1 MVDFRRVV
9 TALAVLALLTGFAV
23 TASAQVP
30 AFVCVQG
37 AAVPPLV
44 RAEGVTELVGDIV
57 LNCSGGTPVAAG
69 VTIPTANF
77 DVFIGNANV
86 TSRIIS
92 SSITEALLLVDEPVF
107 GAMAGAP
114 AAGCGTTCVGGGA
127 VPNVFQGVLTGPN
140 RVTFYGVPINPPGT
154 TATRIFRIT
163 NIRVNANAFG
173 VTSGLAAPN
182 QVLAYTSISGSTSLP
197 VTNLGSQ
204 IVGYVLQGLTSS
216 LRNGVSDDS
225 AGGLSVI
232 QCVDLSTSSGART
245 LRFTEGFATSFKTQG
260 TGALGLTGQTQVG
273 NVYNTESGLT
283 VNPATLPAPSG
294 MIGVASYGTRLKA
307 TFRNIPTGVNV
318 YVSLTETTNGSF
330 TGASSSTVSAVLIS
344 GSGGEQAVNPAG
356 TVNAPTTQSGTSF
369 SSSMYLVP
377 LDATGT
383 GQAVWE
389 ITEATPLAIENVDV
403 QVRLS
408 FSANPNNNTPPA
420 GVQGTVTQS
429 FAPTGSGGSWI
440 SASSSLPVPRFV
452 DLSSARNLII
462 INLCRTTLLFPFVS
476 AADGFDTGLSIAN
489 TSIIEAGATGQ
500 TGTCTMTFF
509 GSGAPSP
516 AAFPAASTPI
526 PFGTVGVNVAS
537 AIAPG
542 FVGYAVAVCNFQY
555 AHGFAFVQSSVGYNP
570 STAAM
575 GYLALVLGAPS
586 RPLNPEALNN

>member
-44 RAEGVTELVGDIV
+44 RAEGVTELVGDTV
-57 LNCSGGTPVAAG
+57 LNCSGGTPAATG

-86 TSRIIS
+86 TSRILS
-92 SSITEALLLVDEPVF
+92 GSTTEALLLVDEPV
-107 GAMAGAP
+107 P
-114 AAGCGTTCVGGGA
+114 AAMIGGGVAGCATSCVGGA
-127 VPNVFQGVLTGPN
+127 TTNPNVFQGVLTGPN

-163 NIRVNANAFG
+163 NIRVNASAFG

-182 QVLAYTSISGSTSLP
+182 QILAYTSISGSTSLP

-204 IVGYVLQGLTSS
+204 VVGYVLQGLTTS
-216 LRNGVSDDS
+216 LRNAASSDTAS
-225 AGGLSVI
+225 GLSVI
-232 QCVDLSTSSGART
+232 QCVDLSTSSGTRT
-245 LRFTEGFATSFKTQG
+245 LRFTEGFATAFKTQG
-260 TGALGLTGQTQVG
+260 TTALGLYGQTAVG

-283 VNPATLPAPSG
+283 VGNVTGNSTLPAVSS
-294 MIGVASYGTRLKA
+294 MIGVGSYGTRLKA
-307 TFRNIPTGVNV
+307 VFRNIPTGVNV
-318 YVSLTETTNGSF
+318 YVSLADGVAT
-330 TGASSSTVSAVLIS
+330 SSSASAVLIS

-356 TVNAPTTQSGTSF
+356 TVNTPTQQAGTSF
-369 SSSMYLVP
+369 SSTLYQVP
-377 LDATGT
+377 LDSTGT

-389 ITEATPLAIENVDV
+389 VTESSPLAIENVDV
-403 QVRLS
+403 QVYLA
-408 FSANPNNNTPPA
+408 FTANANNNTPPS

-429 FAPTGSGGSWI
+429 FAPTGSGASWI
-440 SASSSLPVPRFV
+440 SASSSLPIPRFV
-452 DLSSARNLII
+452 DLSSPRNIII
-462 INLCRTTLLFPFVS
+462 INLCQTTLLFPFVS
-476 AADGFDTGLSIAN
+476 NADGFDTGLSIAN
-489 TSIIEAGATGQ
+489 TSIITAGATGQ
-500 TGTCTMTFF
+500 TGQCTMTFF

-516 AAFPAASTPI
+516 APFPAAADPI
-526 PFGTVGVNVAS
+526 EFGTVGVNVAS
-537 AIAPG
+537 SIAPG
-542 FVGYAVAVCNFQY
+542 FMGYAVAVCNFQY

-570 STAAM
+570 SSTAM
-575 GYLALVLGAPS
+575 GYLALVLGAPA

>member
-57 LNCSGGTPVAAG
+57 LNCQNGTPVAADA
-69 VTIPTANF
+69 TIPTANF

-92 SSITEALLLVDEPVF
+92 GSTTEALLLVDEPAV
-107 GAMAGAP
+107 GAMIGGG
-114 AAGCGTTCVGGGA
+114 AAGCGTSCLGGA
-127 VPNVFQGVLTGPN
+127 ATNPNVFQGVLTGPN

-216 LRNGVSDDS
+216 LRNAASDDS
-225 AGGLSVI
+225 ASGLSVI
-232 QCVDLSTSSGART
+232 QCVDLSTGSGTRT

-260 TGALGLTGQTQVG
+260 TLGGPTVQTQVG

-283 VNPATLPAPSG
+283 VNPTGLPAGSTN
-294 MIGVASYGTRLKA
+294 IGVASYGTRLKA
-307 TFRNIPTGVNV
+307 AFRNIPSGVNV
-318 YVSLTETTNGSF
+318 YVSLTSVTN
-330 TGASSSTVSAVLIS
+330 TSSTASAVLIS
-344 GSGGEQAVNPAG
+344 GSGGEQAANPAG
-356 TVNAPTTQSGTSF
+356 TVNTPTTQSGTSF
-369 SSSMYLVP
+369 SSTYYAVP
-377 LDATGT
+377 LDSTGA

-389 ITEATPLAIENVDV
+389 VTTASPLAIENVDV
-403 QVRLS
+403 RVLLS

-429 FAPTGSGGSWI
+429 FAPTGSGSSWI
-440 SASSSLPVPRFV
+440 SASSSLPIPRFV
-452 DLSSARNLII
+452 DLSSARNIII
-462 INLCRTTLLFPFVS
+462 INLCQTTLLFPFVS
-476 AADGFDTGLSIAN
+476 NAGGFDTGLSIAN
-489 TSIIEAGATGQ
+489 TSIITAGATGQ
-500 TGTCTMTFF
+500 TGQCTMTFF

-516 AAFPAASTPI
+516 APFPAASDPI
-526 PFGTVGVNVAS
+526 EFGTVGVGIAS
-537 AIAPG
+537 QLAPG
-542 FVGYAVAVCNFQY
+542 FVGYVVAVCNFQY

-575 GYLALVLGAPS
+575 GYLALVLGAPA
-586 RPLNPEALNN
+586 RPQNPEALNN

>member
-57 LNCSGGTPVAAG
+57 LNCQNGPPVAAG

-86 TSRIIS
+86 TSRILS
-92 SSITEALLLVDEPVF
+92 GSTTEALLLVDEPVTT
-107 GAMAGAP
+107 AMIGGG
-114 AAGCGTTCVGGGA
+114 AAGCGTSCLGGA
-127 VPNVFQGVLTGPN
+127 ATNPNVFQGVLTGPN

-182 QVLAYTSISGSTSLP
+182 QILAYTSISGSTSLP

-216 LRNGVSDDS
+216 LRNSDSSDS
-225 AGGLSVI
+225 GSGLSVI
-232 QCVDLSTSSGART
+232 QCVDLSSSSGVRT
-245 LRFTEGFATSFKTQG
+245 LRFTEGFATAFKTQG
-260 TGALGLTGQTQVG
+260 TTALGLNGQTAVG

-283 VNPATLPAPSG
+283 VGSVTGNSTLPAVSS

-307 TFRNIPTGVNV
+307 AFRNIPTGVNV
-318 YVSLTETTNGSF
+318 YVSIGSV
-330 TGASSSTVSAVLIS
+330 TATSSSATAVLIS

-356 TVNAPTTQSGTSF
+356 TVNTPTLQAATSF
-369 SSSMYLVP
+369 SSSAYLVP
-377 LDATGT
+377 LDSTGA

-389 ITEATPLAIENVDV
+389 VTSASPLAIENVDV
-403 QVRLS
+403 RVWLT
-408 FSANPNNNTPPA
+408 FTANPNNNTPPA

-429 FAPTGSGGSWI
+429 FAPTGSGSTWI
-440 SASSSLPVPRFV
+440 SASSTLPIPRFV
-452 DLSSARNLII
+452 DLSSPRNLLI
-462 INLCRTTLLFPFVS
+462 INLCQTTLLFPFVS
-476 AADGFDTGLSIAN
+476 NGGGFDTGLSIAN
-489 TSIIEAGATGQ
+489 TSIITAGATGQ
-500 TGTCTMTFF
+500 TGQCTMTFF

-516 AAFPAASTPI
+516 APFPAANDPI
-526 PFGTVGVNVAS
+526 EFGTVGVNVAS
-537 AIAPG
+537 TIAPG

-570 STAAM
+570 SSTAM
-575 GYLALVLGAPS
+575 GYLALVLGAPA
-586 RPLNPEALNN
+586 RPQNPEALNN